1 MNDPDCISSGIPD
14 ETLITKRMEH
24 PISEVEI
31 NIEKP
36 QILESGTEKGDM
48 ASKNEPEMSQNNPSL
63 SNSASIH
70 LANLDIERVS
80 TNQEEEGSSVYG
92 PMTFDSDDLVENFEQ
107 EENLDSNDDDDDDI
121 TTSLNEEQLKD
132 LIMDM
137 GRVKATLYLRH
148 SIAFFFAFLFMARF
162 SLELLDSSSCIKEI
176 LIVLYG
182 YLCYAFFEEINF
194 YYKYKTT
201 DKDTKITYIYA
212 GLDIFS
218 IICSLVILHLKFIKV
233 LPPGN
238 VASLPGLVI
247 CGLFYFSPYRRKSAK
262 TLFLIKRFLE
272 AVQIY
277 LIEAKVDGTLNLP
290 WKSILVY
297 TWIYIGI
304 RILLLVSS
312 LKAVKVL
319 IPNNCRRASILLSLW
334 HCLYIVLLLIVLLIY
349 IGYSQA
355 FDSKGELKL
364 LRSCLIGAQYF
375 SGLLLGYTIITKPF
389 LMMIFSRVSSMDYQ
403 FSELGEMIFDPLSVG
418 ISKKVK
424 MEARDIYFSMV
435 SWTYYKKLKLAL
447 LVINKEKLKELDLK
461 ILPEKVKQLTK
472 ELQGVYVSLAH
483 GLKDNRLVQKV
494 IAIKNNTYIIS
505 FFSAENTPENPSRQ
519 EEENQFFFVNRENE
533 NTKPK
538 KEENSLR
545 TMKESKEMN
554 ESMCYVCM
562 EEVADA
568 VVINC
573 GHGGFCYRC
582 AERYMLMKSQ
592 CMACRGQAEKIAKI
606 KTKPV
611 FGKIFKG
618 HMIGRLALQ
627 VEDSRCQWFLD

>member
-1 MNDPDCISSGIPD
+1 MNDPDHISPV
-14 ETLITKRMEH
+14 ITHDTQIMEKTKYTENAISKELH
-24 PISEVEI
+24 KKENKPILF
-31 NIEKP
+31 EK
-36 QILESGTEKGDM
+36 SDM
-48 ASKNEPEMSQNNPSL
+48 ASKNEPETSQNPSSHSNPY
-63 SNSASIH
+63 NIH
-70 LANLDIERVS
+70 SENISIERS
-80 TNQEEEGSSVYG
+80 SSGTEEEESSEYG
-92 PMTFDSDDLVENFEQ
+92 PMIFDSDDLVGH
-107 EENLDSNDDDDDDI
+107 EENLDSNDDDNDDI
-121 TTSLNEEQLKD
+121 TTSLNEDQLKE

-162 SLELLDSSSCIKEI
+162 SLELIDSSSCIKEI

-201 DKDTKITYIYA
+201 DKDTKISYIYA

-218 IICSLVILHLKFIKV
+218 ILCSLIILHLKFIKV

-238 VASLPGLVI
+238 VASFPGLVI
-247 CGLFYFSPYRRKSAK
+247 CGLFYLSPYRRKSAK

-277 LIEAKVDGTLNLP
+277 LIEAKVDGTLDLP

-375 SGLLLGYTIITKPF
+375 SGLLLCYTIITKPF
-389 LMMIFSRVSSMDYQ
+389 LMMIFSRVSSRDYQ
-403 FSELGEMIFDPLSVG
+403 FSELGEMIFDPLSIG

-424 MEARDIYFSMV
+424 VEARDIYFSMV

-447 LVINKEKLKELDLK
+447 YVINKERLKELELK

-472 ELQGVYVSLAH
+472 ELQGVYISLAH
-483 GLKDNRLVQKV
+483 VLKDNRLVQKV
-494 IAIKNNTYIIS
+494 IAINNTYVIG
-505 FFSAENTPENPSRQ
+505 FFSAENPTHQEKENP
-519 EEENQFFFVNRENE
+519 FFFVNKPSKVKEESLEIMKNSNE
-533 NTKPK
+533 N
-538 KEENSLR
+538 
-545 TMKESKEMN
+545 
-554 ESMCYVCM
+554 MCYVCM
-562 EEVADA
+562 QEVADA

-573 GHGGFCYRC
+573 GHGGFCFRC
-582 AERYMLMKSQ
+582 AERYMLMKSE

-606 KTKPV
+606 KTKPI
-611 FGKIFKG
+611 FGRIFKG